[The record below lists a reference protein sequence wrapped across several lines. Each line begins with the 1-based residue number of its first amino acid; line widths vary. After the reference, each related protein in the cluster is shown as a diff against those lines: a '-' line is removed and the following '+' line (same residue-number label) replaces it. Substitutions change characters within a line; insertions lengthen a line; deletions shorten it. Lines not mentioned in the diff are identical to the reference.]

1 MSGANPCQS
10 GHPQPGPQNV
20 AAPIDPGREAAFLSS
35 AYTLTTLGRI
45 TPMFILSAIAIAA
58 SLVLAVVSMGGWFG
72 D

>member
-1 MSGANPCQS
+1 
-10 GHPQPGPQNV
+10 
-20 AAPIDPGREAAFLSS
+20 LSS